1 MARLGRL
8 AALAALTLMAAP
20 LQRAVAVDAGAPVA
34 VAARLSQDQ
43 GGAKLVFDLSRT
55 VDVSASALAS
65 PDRIVVDMP
74 EVSFRLDPSV
84 GRVGA
89 LRDDSLV
96 KDFRFGLLAAGKS
109 RIVIDLARTAC
120 PADVSTTTNRRRRAR
135 SAAYD
140 RTEALRSLRFCRARP
155 LAGRFDRKRA

>member
-8 AALAALTLMAAP
+8 AALVALPLMAAP
-20 LQRAVAVDAGAPVA
+20 LERAIAVDSGRAGCGRRPA
-34 VAARLSQDQ
+34 LQDQ
-43 GGAKLVFDLSRT
+43 NGAKLVFDLSRT
-55 VDVSASALAS
+55 VDVSASAMAS

-109 RIVIDLARTAC
+109 RIVIDLARPAC
-120 PADVSTTTNRRRRAR
+120 PADVSVQTNRRGRAR
-135 SAAYD
+135 GATYD
-140 RTEALRSLRFCRARP
+140 
-155 LAGRFDRKRA
+155 